1 MKDFSERMESHTNH
15 ALLKRSL
22 IHLIQTFDNTDN
34 ARTKRCAAKQ
44 YRQECIKGALLRKPY
59 LKSKEPQFL
68 AQLIKGSRL
77 QLSRI
82 QPILRIC
89 ESREDFDVVD
99 YFSLWSSFPTRDR
112 PGRRLKF
119 LLFDVGQKSAA
130 LMALGSI
137 GSSVRQLGVRDSW
150 IGWNTKDF
158 KEVRASKLAYIMDV
172 TRCIGVP
179 PYSFLTSGKLLCYTL
194 LSNEFRSLYALRYA
208 KQLTRKLERIVTDI
222 ALLVT
227 CGAYSSNTPQ
237 YKGISYGGRSRFKF
251 VGYTKGYSTFH
262 IPQSLFNMLIGKF
275 DDPKLRLAR
284 YGERGSHAK
293 IHVLRHIARQLGIDE
308 EQLVF
313 SGHRRAVFLTPL
325 AKNTRAFLRG
335 EASRLEYY
343 SANYDDL
350 VEEWRVKW
358 LVRRWR
364 SSRVRHQVRSFVPRH
379 ITLT

>member
-1 MKDFSERMESHTNH
+1 
-15 ALLKRSL
+15 
-22 IHLIQTFDNTDN
+22 
-34 ARTKRCAAKQ
+34 
-44 YRQECIKGALLRKPY
+44 
-59 LKSKEPQFL
+59 
-68 AQLIKGSRL
+68 
-77 QLSRI
+77 
-82 QPILRIC
+82 
-89 ESREDFDVVD
+89 
-99 YFSLWSSFPTRDR
+99 
-112 PGRRLKF
+112 
-119 LLFDVGQKSAA
+119 
-130 LMALGSI
+130 
-137 GSSVRQLGVRDSW
+137 
-150 IGWNTKDF
+150 
-158 KEVRASKLAYIMDV
+158 
-172 TRCIGVP
+172 
-179 PYSFLTSGKLLCYTL
+179 
-194 LSNEFRSLYALRYA
+194 
-208 KQLTRKLERIVTDI
+208 
-222 ALLVT
+222 VT

-262 IPQSLFNMLIGKF
+262 IPQSLFNTLIGKF

-350 VEEWRVKW
+350 VEEWRAKW